1 MTSWVS
7 SSAILEKRFDLLIH
21 FQVDSSLSE
30 SLISLFVPL
39 IELARISG
47 DLRFVFGP
55 EVNLEDDFMC
65 LCHRVV
71 TTDSCLVIQLN

>member
-55 EVNLEDDFMC
+55 EVN
-65 LCHRVV
+65 
-71 TTDSCLVIQLN
+71 